1 MDFKKGWGDKMK
13 KKVMALA
20 GVMLMMATSGMA
32 YTLGGVDVG
41 GVDTHLASAAVNSG
55 YANELAWVNSFVDP
69 DYTDFTKYDGGTAA
83 TWNWQFVDGS
93 TSVVAANIL
102 SAPELYF
109 IKIGTGNLGV
119 GNGPAAVDHYL
130 FQNDDKNTWAVVSL
144 ETSFDS
150 TLYDISLINNGGI
163 GRFSHEGGFGATLGA
178 APVPEPA
185 TMLLFGT
192 GLVGLAGVIRRKKK

>member
-1 MDFKKGWGDKMK
+1 MK
-13 KKVMALA
+13 KKVVALA
-20 GVMLMMATSGMA
+20 GVMLMIATSGMA

-41 GVDTHLASAAVNSG
+41 GVDTQFASAAVNSG

-69 DYTDFTKYDGGTAA
+69 DYTEFTKYDGKTAA

-109 IKIGTGNLGV
+109 LKIGTGSLGV
-119 GNGPAAVDHYL
+119 GTSQAAVDHYL
-130 FQNDDKNTWAVVSL
+130 FQNDYKNTWAVVSL

-150 TLYDISLINNGGI
+150 TLYDINLINNGSVD
-163 GRFSHEGGFGATLGA
+163 RFSHEGGFGGV
-178 APVPEPA
+178 PVPEPT
-185 TMLLFGT
+185 TMFLFGT
-192 GLVGLAGVIRRKKK
+192 GLVGLAGVTRKRKK